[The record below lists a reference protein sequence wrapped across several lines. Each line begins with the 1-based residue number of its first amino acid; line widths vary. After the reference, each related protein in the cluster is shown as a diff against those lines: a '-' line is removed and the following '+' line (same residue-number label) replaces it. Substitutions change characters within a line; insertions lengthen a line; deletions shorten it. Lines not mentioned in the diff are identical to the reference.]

1 MTRKE
6 ETERASVDYQMS
18 TKPMA
23 IGGSAFSD
31 LIYRANINPSFVAG
45 AQWADKTMINK
56 ACKWIDEHIL
66 EYVYAREYGQGV
78 CIDGDWYDEFHK
90 AMEE

>member
-45 AQWADKTMINK
+45 AQWADKTMIER
-56 ACKWIDEHIL
+56 ACKWLNNFNAYRLCL
-66 EYVYAREYGQGV
+66 EGQKDYF
-78 CIDGDWYDEFHK
+78 IESFRK
-90 AMEE
+90 AMQNE